1 MRFARAGQVVAT
13 FVAVLA
19 WAPGAGAKASPGADA
34 AKKHG
39 PAAASVAAVKA
50 RSLPDKAQP
59 VAPSAEAPPGEAVA
73 PTDGAPRAAKSATA
87 PLATKPAVAKVAAAK
102 PAVAPAAAPA
112 LVDGPAAAPVEPLG
126 PGPGPGD
133 RHVSPG
139 ERPRDG
145 EPSRDR
151 EPTTGGGVPAPARHV
166 AESVKPQ
173 ARSYKVGR
181 PPKQPRPTLPDGVTP
196 PSPDGDARRQ
206 IAGGPTSEDA
216 SGTKGDPE
224 LRELGLAERVLFPR
238 PLPGAR
244 AGWAWDLPS
253 PVDDGAASIEASGL
267 PRGTAFA
274 PAVTPAEATR
284 EAEWLRSL
292 AMPNLPTRLD
302 SRVVK
307 YLKFYRDDP
316 RGRSILRIWA
326 RKSGRLAPALKAE
339 LAKAGLPTDLVWLSL
354 IESGHNPTIVSPVGA
369 AGLWQFI
376 PESARM
382 YGLTVDR
389 WVDERL
395 DPERATEAAVRY
407 LTDLR
412 TRFGSWELA
421 MAAYNMGHGGLLRV
435 VRKFNTN
442 DFWALSRYEAG
453 LPWETTLYVPKILAT
468 AIAMANK
475 KAFGIDDV
483 EQEPPISFDT
493 VSVGPNV
500 DLSDVARAA
509 EVTVEEVRALNAS
522 YLSGRTPPVT
532 GAAQRWPVRVPS
544 GRGMTAQQRLAE
556 TPRRAALTTEPH
568 VVRFG
573 DTLETIASEYG
584 TSVRE
589 LSQRNHVAADERLKA
604 GSVIFVPGASSADAS
619 SDPPPEEV
627 IVVPARRFGDATR
640 RRVFYRVL
648 PGDQAADVA
657 QAFGV
662 SPSEL
667 ALWNA
672 LDQSAQLQPGM
683 TLQVLVRP
691 ELDLSRVRC
700 LREHEVRVLIAGS
713 EEFFDHFEAQN
724 GRKRLTVTAKKGDT
738 LASIGR
744 KYGMSTAM
752 MERINRVP
760 ASSPIDE
767 GDKIIVYAKSET
779 GGARHDAPDL
789 ARELSAIAA
798 PMPDL
803 LPPLIPGPAPANGL
817 RTVTP

>member
-1 MRFARAGQVVAT
+1 MRSVRAARVVAT
-13 FVAVLA
+13 VVAVLA
-19 WAPGAGAKASPGADA
+19 WAPGAGAKAKGAAAGAKAQHATPKAAPKPTEKRVGVEAASPKAKEPVAQGTSSSPVSAATSTTPTTPSTPSTPSTPLPKAEQAPAPAPALAVAEPVGADA
-34 AKKHG
+34 
-39 PAAASVAAVKA
+39 PPTASV
-50 RSLPDKAQP
+50 
-59 VAPSAEAPPGEAVA
+59 
-73 PTDGAPRAAKSATA
+73 
-87 PLATKPAVAKVAAAK
+87 
-102 PAVAPAAAPA
+102 
-112 LVDGPAAAPVEPLG
+112 EP
-126 PGPGPGD
+126 PGPGAGHGD
-133 RHVSPG
+133 RRVKA
-139 ERPRDG
+139 G
-145 EPSRDR
+145 EPASETAAAQSPD
-151 EPTTGGGVPAPARHV
+151 V
-166 AESVKPQ
+166 AEPKRARTSSAEPAKAP

-181 PPKQPRPTLPDGVTP
+181 PPKQPRSTLPEGATLP
-196 PSPDGDARRQ
+196 APDGEARRLV
-206 IAGGPTSEDA
+206 AGGPTPDDS
-216 SGTKGDPE
+216 SGPKGDPE
-224 LRELGLAERVLFPR
+224 LRALGLAERVLFPR
-238 PLPGAR
+238 PLPGAHS
-244 AGWAWDLPS
+244 GWAWDLPS
-253 PVDDGAASIEASGL
+253 PVDDGAAAIEASGL
-267 PRGTAFA
+267 PQGTTFA
-274 PAVTPAEATR
+274 PAISPAEATR
-284 EAEWLRSL
+284 EAGWLRSL
-292 AMPNLPTRLD
+292 AMPNVPTRLD
-302 SRVVK
+302 ARVVK

-326 RKSGRLAPALKAE
+326 KKCGRLAPALKAE
-339 LAKAGLPTDLVWLSL
+339 LAKGGLPTDLVWLSL
-354 IESGHNPTIVSPVGA
+354 IESGHNPTIVSPAGA

-395 DPERATEAAVRY
+395 DPERSTEAAVRY

-435 VRKFNTN
+435 VRKYNTN

-475 KAFGIDDV
+475 KVFAIDDV
-483 EQEPPISFDT
+483 EQELPISFDT

-500 DLSDVARAA
+500 DLADVARAA
-509 EVTVEEVRALNAS
+509 EVPVEDVRALNAS
-522 YLSGRTPPVT
+522 YLSGRTPPVSV
-532 GAAQRWPVRVPS
+532 AAQRWPVRVPS

-556 TPRRAALTTEPH
+556 GSHRVAVATEPH

-573 DTLETIASEYG
+573 DTLEAIASEHG
-584 TSVRE
+584 TTARE
-589 LSQRNHVAADERLKA
+589 LSQQNHIGPDEKLKA
-604 GSVIFVPGASSADAS
+604 GSVLYVAAPPSSGPSA
-619 SDPPPEEV
+619 DPPPEEI
-627 IVVPARRFGDATR
+627 IVVPALRFGDATR

-648 PGDQAADVA
+648 PGDGIAEVAA
-657 QAFGV
+657 AFGV

-672 LDQSAQLQPGM
+672 LDQSAHLQPGM

-700 LREHEVRVLIAGS
+700 LQEHEVRVLIAGS
-713 EEFFDHFEAQN
+713 EEFFDYFEAQN

-767 GDKIIVYAKSET
+767 GCKIVVYAKGEQ
-779 GGARHDAPDL
+779 GGARRPEPDL

-803 LPPLIPGPAPANGL
+803 LPPLLPPAAPTNGL